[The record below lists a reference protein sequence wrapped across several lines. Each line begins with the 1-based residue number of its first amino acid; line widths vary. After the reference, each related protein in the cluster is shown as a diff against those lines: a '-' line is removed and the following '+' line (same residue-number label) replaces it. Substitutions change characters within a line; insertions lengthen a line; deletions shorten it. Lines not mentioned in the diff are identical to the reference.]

1 MLLLYAINHRV
12 HVKLGDEADVTPF
25 AQLPELAVS
34 VEPMP
39 TDGPVLVQ
47 VEYRIDEEHQP
58 AFLKAIQAVEAT
70 RRRNGAAS
78 WRVFR
83 DVGEDE
89 RYVERYVITSWA
101 EYVRLRMRMTVAD
114 RMLQNRVM
122 ELQRKDTPI
131 RVSRLIGVNR
141 PRG

>member
-1 MLLLYAINHRV
+1 MAGN
-12 HVKLGDEADVTPF
+12 
-25 AQLPELAVS
+25 
-34 VEPMP
+34 
-39 TDGPVLVQ
+39 GP
-47 VEYRIDEEHQP
+47 
-58 AFLKAIQAVEAT
+58 AM
-70 RRRNGAAS
+70 RRT
-78 WRVFR
+78 

-89 RYVERYVITSWA
+89 RYVERYVVTSWA